1 MSNLATKIQHA
12 MKTVH
17 IKVILS
23 IALIA
28 IISLQFLWLYNMYMI
43 NWDLKSE
50 QISQIL
56 TISVN
61 KELTKRRE
69 LAQIPFSWTISPYK
83 SDSMGTKKVR
93 VITGDAT
100 YSSNNPIPYDENKTT
115 QLVLKSL
122 IPVNINDLD
131 SIFKKT
137 LCESGIPVKET
148 YIEYF
153 DKDAGTVLRTKS
165 PIAGWFNQS
174 FETPLLYL
182 DILDSMGIRAYV
194 NIPYS
199 NIFKEMLFQLI
210 LSVILIALAVS
221 CLFILLNTI
230 IQQWKKENLR
240 RDFIDTMTHELKRP
254 LATSIFS
261 LQYLLDHI
269 QNNDLSETEEL
280 LSESVSALEKQNL
293 YIEKIQEISTGE
305 EGNVNLL
312 MEPLLLH
319 PFFNKLKKQ
328 YELSDRKNVTIQLFI
343 DEKLS
348 LTTDVLHFSNI
359 AENLIENSIKYSN
372 DNVTIE
378 ISGYKENGEITIKHR
393 DNGWGISK
401 EDLPYI
407 FDKFYRGKT
416 VEKRKKRG
424 LGLGLSYVKMMT
436 EKMGGYIF
444 VISEKNKFTE
454 FTLLFNP

>member
-1 MSNLATKIQHA
+1 
-12 MKTVH
+12 MKTIH

-28 IISLQFLWLYNMYMI
+28 IISLQSLWLYNMYVA
-43 NWDLKSE
+43 NRNLKSE
-50 QISQIL
+50 QIVQTLATSI
-56 TISVN
+56 N
-61 KELTKRRE
+61 KELSNRRE
-69 LAQIPFSWTISPYK
+69 LMQMPLNWTILPYK
-83 SDSMGTKKVR
+83 NDNLNMKNVKV
-93 VITGDAT
+93 IAEDTT
-100 YSSNNPIPYDENKTT
+100 YLLNNYVNIHDENQTT
-115 QLVLKSL
+115 QLALKPF
-122 IPVNINDLD
+122 IPINVPNLD
-131 SIFKKT
+131 SIFRKSLLK
-137 LCESGIPVKET
+137 LGIPVEKT

-153 DKDAGTVLRTKS
+153 DRDINTVLLTKN
-165 PIAGWFNQS
+165 PIIDPFNQS
-174 FETPLLYL
+174 FETPLLFV
-182 DILDSMGIRAYV
+182 DILKSIGIKAYV

-199 NIFKEMLFQLI
+199 DILKEMFFQLI
-210 LSVILIALAVS
+210 LSVILIILAVS

-240 RDFIDTMTHELKRP
+240 RNFIDTMTHELKRP

-269 QNNDLSETEEL
+269 HDCDLSEMKEL
-280 LSESVSALEKQNL
+280 LSESVSALGKQNL

-312 MEPLLLH
+312 MEPLFLY
-319 PFFNKLKKQ
+319 PFFDKLKKQ
-328 YELSDRKNVTIQLFI
+328 YESSDHKKVSIQLFV
-343 DEKLS
+343 DEELS
-348 LTTDVLHFSNI
+348 LTIDVLHFSNI

-372 DNVTIE
+372 EDVSIE

-401 EDLPYI
+401 EELPYI

-424 LGLGLSYVKMMT
+424 FGLGLSYVKMMT
-436 EKMGGYIF
+436 EKMGGHI
-444 VISEKNKFTE
+444 VAISEKNKFTE
-454 FTLLFNP
+454 FILLFNP